1 MRYYRASSLQSFEP
15 MAEIVQNSSKTS
27 GKIRVKKLSTRIDM
41 TPMVDLAFLLLT
53 FFILTSTFS
62 HHKVMDLEMPD
73 ANAPIKDR
81 TPVNEKNV
89 LNLVLGRNDEIY
101 WWIGFGP
108 SISTT
113 NYSSDGVRKLL
124 LAQKKNPHL
133 VVLIKP
139 QDEARFENMVDI
151 LDEISITGTKRYA
164 IVDFTDDDKLL
175 IAGK

>member
-1 MRYYRASSLQSFEP
+1 
-15 MAEIVQNSSKTS
+15 MAEINQTSGKSS

-62 HHKVMDLEMPD
+62 HHKVMDLDMPD
-73 ANAPIKDR
+73 DKAPNQDR

-89 LNLVLGRNDEIY
+89 LNLVLGENDKLY

-108 SISTT
+108 TVETT
-113 NYSSDGVRKLL
+113 NYSREGVRKLL
-124 LAQKKNPHL
+124 LEQKKNPHL

-139 QDEARFENMVDI
+139 HDKSRFENMVDV
-151 LDEISITGTKRYA
+151 LDEISITDIKKYA
-164 IVDFTDDDKLL
+164 IVGFTDDDKDL
-175 IAGK
+175 IAHR

>member
-1 MRYYRASSLQSFEP
+1 
-15 MAEIVQNSSKTS
+15 MAEIAQHSGKRS

-62 HHKVMDLEMPD
+62 HFNVMDLEMPD
-73 ANAPIKDR
+73 AQVPIETR

-89 LNLVLGRNDEIY
+89 LNLVLGKNDKIY

-108 SISTT
+108 SIATT
-113 NYSSDGVRKLL
+113 NYSPDGVRKLL
-124 LAQKKNPHL
+124 LEQKKNPHL

-139 QDEARFENMVDI
+139 QDNSRFENIVDL
-151 LDEISITGTKRYA
+151 LDEISITGTEHYA
-164 IVDFTDDDKLL
+164 IVDVNDDDKKL
-175 IAGK
+175 ITGK